1 MRNLKKFLALALAMV
16 MAFSLMV
23 TANAATT
30 GTQYSDVA
38 GVTPAF
44 EEAVDVLTGMKVF
57 QGDAEAPTFR
67 PGSSIT
73 RAEVAAIIYRLVT
86 GDVTDSQAG
95 LYTTQHPFTDVAPN
109 AWYAGYVGYLHNAK
123 IIKGTT
129 TTTFNPRENVTGY
142 EALAMILRAVGYDKN
157 DEFTGP
163 TWRIEVNSTSK
174 TLGILKDVDTTI
186 YGGTLHLAARRDVV
200 ASLLFNTAAYVP
212 MVQYTL
218 AFGYQNTGMEGGV
231 VGSKLNPTLGY
242 KIFGLTHN
250 TGVVVGNEVTGEDKG
265 TTKIGFSLNS
275 ARTAAD
281 LSGIWN
287 PDDPTNPGT
296 IVDGILSTQ
305 QTAFVT
311 TIDDTMTIRKAPT
324 DVFDHNEDGTAD
336 APYYGSAYVYTSDT
350 TNPLPLN
357 VTRTFKISTDL
368 RMFNHA
374 VKVWYDDRSSQYETV
389 GTGVN
394 GTAQFTTNLTTY
406 AYFDKVVN
414 TAVVSVN
421 SETAAQHELGSVGTT
436 TALGAQATN
445 SWSANA
451 SNNWKAPGF
460 KLRTLDIDGDG
471 TLDNVAYNNYS
482 FGPIKPNEY
491 TNAITQ
497 SPVLKN
503 NKNEGTHDHTDA
515 NLGNDNWGLYLLI
528 SNSADKALD
537 VVIPLDMTFTKIT
550 QINNTTAPY
559 TVGVYNGNISPIAD
573 SQANIYFDTWDTV
586 KSSNNEQYAVM
597 AQQNLRNSP
606 NTALNT
612 KVAAIQITGTAPGYL
627 DRPTAVSNTPFTG
640 TVVGGGKPV
649 LDIGPDWNDGNA
661 PLPGGFNPGA
671 VDAVSTYYYQLS
683 ENTIHQ
689 TYKVLY
695 IDPKNQDLTV
705 QKADGTTAVLH
716 QSVFA
721 EAVDATFTTQMEGV
735 AIQANGTYRK
745 QLEEGRDYTFTLDE
759 QGNYIYWTT
768 PVDTGRFVY
777 GTYIDFTSKVASST
791 FDYPFVYVGANGEVK
806 QQTNVTKITANNGT
820 TTSQMTL
827 GATVYDYLE
836 LPKRDAN
843 DVNTAGYQRGYY
855 IGYALN
861 GTELKAIGPYDSTDP
876 DTYKNDS
883 LYTGFYRATENDFGA
898 AKYTVTTTDDH
909 DGILI
914 NKTAEDLGA
923 VAVPGGTAGIEYFL
937 TNNTTFYV
945 VDGAGTDN
953 QTVTEYKGLSGLRA
967 CYSNVVI
974 NVSDGPA
981 DATNNTKLWT
991 DGKYLKAA
999 DGTDANSIFANKTH
1013 PYDMVYYSFGR
1024 QDYAQDYMGSAWE
1037 IKTVFLPKDA
1047 LTFTGNVENALR
1059 FVGDKTLDAI
1069 SVVEGDQI
1077 TRFTMYDK
1085 DGNEGKYWVD
1095 GYIADG
1101 NSSAWVI
1108 DQNNDNV
1115 FYNLVA
1121 TGKATVDGQP
1131 IYSVR
1136 PLTGDDTKGIIGQY
1150 NTTTYDP
1157 DTKVYGNGTATKDV
1171 SIGATYTGA
1180 TAPAL
1185 YAATT
1190 ANSQI
1195 AYIDEKPLS
1204 ATSDLY
1210 NVGAAKVVN
1219 LNRGVFPGITDLA
1232 SLNNAGSLTDNGGV
1246 PVSCV
1251 RSGITVSTIF
1261 VNANTAAETTP

>member
-1 MRNLKKFLALALAMV
+1 MRNLKKFLALVLAMV
-16 MAFSLMV
+16 MAFSLML
-23 TANAATT
+23 TANATTT

-287 PDDPTNPGT
+287 PDDPDAPTN
-296 IVDGILSTQ
+296 IINGILSTQ

-324 DVFDHNEDGTAD
+324 DVFDHDEDGTAD
-336 APYYGSAYVYTSDT
+336 APYYGSAYVYESDT

-357 VTRTFKISTDL
+357 VTRSFKISTDL

-627 DRPTAVSNTPFTG
+627 SRPTAVSNTPYTG
-640 TVVGGGKPV
+640 NVTGGGKPV

-661 PLPGGFNPGA
+661 PLPFGFNPGA
-671 VDAVSTYYYQLS
+671 VDEVSTYYYQLS

-735 AIQANGTYRK
+735 AIQADGTYQK

-777 GTYIDFTSKVASST
+777 GTYIDFTTKVASST
-791 FDYPFVYVGANGEVK
+791 FAYPFVYVGANGEVK
-806 QQTNVTKITANNGT
+806 QQTNVTKMTVNDGT
-820 TTSQMTL
+820 TNSQSTL
-827 GATVYDYLE
+827 STVTYDLTE
-836 LPKRDAN
+836 LPKRDSSAA
-843 DVNTAGYQRGYY
+843 VAATSGYMKGYY
-855 IGYALN
+855 IGYALD
-861 GTELKAIGPYDSTDP
+861 GTELKAIRPYDASDP

-883 LYTGFYRATENDFGA
+883 LYTGFYQATAANFGA
-898 AKYTVTTTDDH
+898 GVLTVDKD
-909 DGILI
+909 
-914 NKTAEDLGA
+914 AETLGA
-923 VAVPGGTAGIEYFL
+923 VSVPGGIAGIEYFL

-953 QTVTEYKGLSGLRA
+953 QTVKEYKGLTGLRA
-967 CYSNVVI
+967 GYKDVKIDVTT
-974 NVSDGPA
+974 
-981 DATNNTKLWT
+981 ATSKLLT
-991 DGKYLKAA
+991 ARKYLLAA
-999 DGTDANSIFANKTH
+999 DGTDPHSVNVDATGTAIKTF
-1013 PYDMVYYSFGR
+1013 PYSMVYYSFGR

-1037 IKTVFLPKDA
+1037 IKSVFLPVDA
-1047 LTFTGNVENALR
+1047 LTFTGTVENALR
-1059 FVGDKTLDAI
+1059 FVGDNTLDAI

-1108 DQNNDNV
+1108 EQNNDNV

-1136 PLTGDDTKGIIGQY
+1136 PLSAKEAEGVIGQY
-1150 NTTTYDP
+1150 YDETPTMVGDTLTY
-1157 DTKVYGNGTATKDV
+1157 TAGVDV
-1171 SIGATYTGA
+1171 SIGTDYTGA

-1204 ATSDLY
+1204 AASDLY

>member
-1 MRNLKKFLALALAMV
+1 MRNLKKFLALVLAMV
-16 MAFSLMV
+16 MAFSLML
-23 TANAATT
+23 TANATTT
-30 GTQYSDVA
+30 GTQYSDA
-38 GVTPAF
+38 SGVTPAF

-95 LYTTQHPFTDVAPN
+95 LYTTRHPYTDVAAD

-129 TTTFNPRENVTGY
+129 ATTFNPRDNVTGY

-157 DEFTGP
+157 DEFTGS
-163 TWRIEVNSTSK
+163 TWRIEVNSISK
-174 TLGILKDVDTTI
+174 TLGILNDVDTTI

-281 LSGIWN
+281 LSGVWN
-287 PDDPTNPGT
+287 PDNQNAPTN
-296 IVDGILSTQ
+296 IVNGILSTQ

-311 TIDDTMTIRKAPT
+311 AIDDTMTIRKAPT
-324 DVFDHNEDGTAD
+324 DVFDHDEDGTAD

-421 SETAAQHELGSVGTT
+421 SETAAQHELGAVGTT
-436 TALGAQATN
+436 TALAAQATN
-445 SWSANA
+445 SSSANA

-460 KLRTLDIDGDG
+460 SVRTTDLTPNDSTDP
-471 TLDNVAYNNYS
+471 LQYVAYNNYS

-503 NKNEGTHDHTDA
+503 NKNAGTDGHADPNLDA
-515 NLGNDNWGLYLLI
+515 NNWGLYLLI

-559 TVGVYNGNISPIAD
+559 TVGVYNGNISPIAN

-627 DRPTAVSNTPFTG
+627 SRPTAIAGNTIT
-640 TVVGGGKPV
+640 GGGKPV
-649 LDIGPDWNDGNA
+649 LDIGVDWNDGNA
-661 PLPGGFNPGA
+661 PLPFGFNPGA
-671 VDAVSTYYYQLS
+671 NDAVSTYYYQLS

-721 EAVDATFTTQMEGV
+721 EAVDATFTTQIEGV
-735 AIQANGTYRK
+735 AIQANGTYQK

-777 GTYIDFTSKVASST
+777 GTYIDFTTKVASST

-806 QQTNVTKITANNGT
+806 QQTNVTKMTVNNGGAGNT
-820 TTSQMTL
+820 QSTL
-827 GATVYDYLE
+827 STLTYDLTE
-836 LPKRDAN
+836 LPKRDSSDA
-843 DVNTAGYQRGYY
+843 VAATSGYMRGFY
-855 IGYALN
+855 IGYALD
-861 GTELKAIGPYDSTDP
+861 GTELKAIGPYDSADP

-883 LYTGFYRATENDFGA
+883 LYTGFYQATAANFGA
-898 AKYTVTTTDDH
+898 GVLTVDKD
-909 DGILI
+909 
-914 NKTAEDLGA
+914 AETLGA
-923 VAVPGGTAGIEYFL
+923 VSVPGGIAGIEYFL

-953 QTVTEYKGLSGLRA
+953 QTVKEYKGLAGLRA
-967 CYSNVVI
+967 GYKDVKIDVTTTTS
-974 NVSDGPA
+974 
-981 DATNNTKLWT
+981 KLLNA
-991 DGKYLKAA
+991 GKYLLAA
-999 DGTDANSIFANKTH
+999 NGTDTNSICGGTH
-1013 PYDMVYYSFGR
+1013 PYSMVYYSFGR

-1037 IKTVFLPKDA
+1037 IQSVFLPKDA
-1047 LTFTGNVENALR
+1047 LTFTGTVENALR
-1059 FVGDKTLDAI
+1059 FVGDNTLDAI

-1136 PLTGDDTKGIIGQY
+1136 TLSTDEAKGIIGQY
-1150 NTTTYDP
+1150 F
-1157 DTKVYGNGTATKDV
+1157 GGTGAYTAATD
-1171 SIGATYTGA
+1171 TYTAGVDL
-1180 TAPAL
+1180 TENPTGTDDAPAV

-1195 AYIDEKPLS
+1195 AYIDV
-1204 ATSDLY
+1204 ATKVNANPFAGANLY
-1210 NVGAAKVVN
+1210 NVGNAKVVN
-1219 LNRGVFPGITDLA
+1219 LNLGAYPGINNTLT
-1232 SLNNAGSLTDNGGV
+1232 SLNNAGSLTDNTGV

-1251 RSGITVSTIF
+1251 RDGITVSLIF
-1261 VNANTAAETTP
+1261 VNAPATP